1 MRLVELLNFRAP
13 EGFHATVNAEA
24 HRRGITFAE
33 LIRRA
38 VAKDLAEAD
47 RAVPDPRIAQ
57 GRAVN
62 IGSEVEGEAV

>member
-13 EGFHATVNAEA
+13 EGFYATVSAEA

-38 VAKDLAEAD
+38 VAKDLADGPRAGNSTNAGGFGKD
-47 RAVPDPRIAQ
+47 RAH
-57 GRAVN
+57 G
-62 IGSEVEGEAV
+62 